1 MPVYTLTILDTVA
14 IQTYIFG
21 SNRLRENIGAS
32 ELVKRSTEA
41 WVYQALPQPNNS
53 LAADQKKRIEADQ
66 LKAEVIYAGGGNTLI
81 LFESDTE
88 AKTFAAT
95 LSQRLLLEAPGI
107 ELAVVHLP
115 FTWESD
121 ALAGNNGLLDQA
133 FRQLAEVKGS
143 RATHQ
148 ALAGLGVT
156 AVCQSTGQV
165 AVATNEAYRA
175 SKAEKI
181 YPISAEVAAKL
192 RVEKEVPRNF
202 RGGLDDSGFE
212 MISNFDE
219 IGSKEEASY
228 LAVVHIDGNGMGKR
242 VEEISTRY
250 ASPADNRVLIEAL
263 REFSTQVRTAS
274 TASIL
279 TMELAL
285 IKSVETDKNSRQKI
299 GGKVPVEDKKIP
311 YRLLISGGDDLTF
324 VCDGRLALSL
334 ATAYLRAFEQETA
347 AAGLANIHACAGIAV
362 VKSHYPFARAYEL
375 AGNLCDNAKRWVKD
389 SNQDF
394 SALDWHFA
402 PSGLMGGLKFI
413 RKREYAV
420 SEGTLIMRPVALTAD
435 QAGWRNWPKFEA
447 IVTEFR
453 DGWAEQ
459 RNKVIQLRE
468 ALRAGKDAVRQ
479 FRVAY
484 KTSLPKIDPT
494 ITELQ
499 DSGWAGGQCGYFD
512 AIEAMDFYVSVEQEG
527 SPA

>member
-1 MPVYTLTILDTVA
+1 
-14 IQTYIFG
+14 
-21 SNRLRENIGAS
+21 
-32 ELVKRSTEA
+32 
-41 WVYQALPQPNNS
+41 
-53 LAADQKKRIEADQ
+53 Q

-228 LAVVHIDGNGMGKR
+228 LAVVHIDGNGMG
-242 VEEISTRY
+242 
-250 ASPADNRVLIEAL
+250 
-263 REFSTQVRTAS
+263 
-274 TASIL
+274 
-279 TMELAL
+279 
-285 IKSVETDKNSRQKI
+285 
-299 GGKVPVEDKKIP
+299 
-311 YRLLISGGDDLTF
+311 
-324 VCDGRLALSL
+324 
-334 ATAYLRAFEQETA
+334 
-347 AAGLANIHACAGIAV
+347 
-362 VKSHYPFARAYEL
+362 
-375 AGNLCDNAKRWVKD
+375 
-389 SNQDF
+389 
-394 SALDWHFA
+394 
-402 PSGLMGGLKFI
+402 
-413 RKREYAV
+413 
-420 SEGTLIMRPVALTAD
+420 
-435 QAGWRNWPKFEA
+435 
-447 IVTEFR
+447 
-453 DGWAEQ
+453 
-459 RNKVIQLRE
+459 
-468 ALRAGKDAVRQ
+468 
-479 FRVAY
+479 
-484 KTSLPKIDPT
+484 
-494 ITELQ
+494 
-499 DSGWAGGQCGYFD
+499 
-512 AIEAMDFYVSVEQEG
+512 
-527 SPA
+527 